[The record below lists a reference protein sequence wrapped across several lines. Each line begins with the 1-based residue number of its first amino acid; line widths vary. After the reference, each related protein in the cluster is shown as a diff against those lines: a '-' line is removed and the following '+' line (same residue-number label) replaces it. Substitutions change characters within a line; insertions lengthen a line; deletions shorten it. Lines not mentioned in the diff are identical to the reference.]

1 MNIES
6 IIFKFFHDK
15 SSIYVKDLLFTL
27 KQNTNKNTKMN
38 ESNMINLVIN
48 SNEFNKYLEIMF
60 NEVYCLYFEKDE
72 NSISVMRKRFFQE
85 VVKIKKQFD
94 IDELKEYV
102 KESLEFKDYYR
113 KLIRHLASFLCNKSS
128 IDEKHLVDILE
139 TFKKLNLED
148 YLSDE
153 QHDQNSSLQNV
164 NEILTRLI
172 IDRLDNSETNDKKLN
187 TINQQ
192 DREYFIV
199 RHQKQF
205 GKNSSLN
212 NDIVRFEEFIENKTN
227 LIDIYFNVVYN
238 EINDEYFERMV
249 KYFLN
254 IFGREMTVYEYKNI
268 YTLSK
273 HENYEK
279 VIMNYKE
286 KFDIKYKICANLHN
300 LYTSKPLDIHYFCKV
315 FFEYID
321 ENNDDFTKTVI
332 SILIDTEMYKTTMIK
347 TISDIYFNQFDKTI
361 LDSDIS
367 YYYNN
372 VYEEKLNLQDEKL
385 IQLITQLKNETNDYI
400 ENIHKLYQEIL
411 NRKAD
416 DTEIVDGLKIYR
428 SNVKLDPAFHI
439 KDILYESIEY
449 HDVLKTWIIETF
461 NLSKNSVIYTILRFI
476 LENKDNKKKR
486 DKTLLKE
493 LVSNEFNL

>member
-6 IIFKFFHDK
+6 IISKFFHDK
-15 SSIYVKDLLFTL
+15 SSIYVKDLLFNL
-27 KQNTNKNTKMN
+27 KQNNNKNTKMN
-38 ESNMINLVIN
+38 ESNMINWVIN
-48 SNEFNKYLEIMF
+48 SNEFNTYLEIVF
-60 NEVYCLYFEKDE
+60 NEIYCLYFEKDE
-72 NSISVMRKRFFQE
+72 SIIYAMRKRFFQD
-85 VVKIKKQFD
+85 VVKNKKQFD
-94 IDELKEYV
+94 IGELKEYV
-102 KESLEFKDYYR
+102 KESVEFKEYYQ
-113 KLIRHLASFLCNKSS
+113 KLIIHLASFLCNKGT
-128 IDEKHLVDILE
+128 IDEKYIVDILE
-139 TFKKLNLED
+139 TFKQINLED
-148 YLSDE
+148 YLNDE
-153 QHDQNSSLQNV
+153 HNQGSLQNV

-172 IDRLDNSETNDKKLN
+172 IDRLNNSETNDKESNK
-187 TINQQ
+187 INQK
-192 DREYFIV
+192 DREYFII

-212 NDIVRFEEFIENKTN
+212 NDIVRFEEFIKNKTN

-238 EINDEYFERMV
+238 EVNDEYFEKMV
-249 KYFLN
+249 NYFLH

-279 VIMNYKE
+279 VIMNYKS
-286 KFDIKYKICANLHN
+286 KFDIKYNICTNLHN
-300 LYTSKPLDIHYFCKV
+300 LYTGKSLDIHYFCKV

-321 ENNDDFTKTVI
+321 ENNDDYTKNVI
-332 SILIDTEMYKTTMIK
+332 NILIDTEIYKTTMIK
-347 TISDIYFNQFDKTI
+347 TISDIYLNQFDKTI
-361 LDSDIS
+361 LESDIN

-372 VYEEKLNLQDEKL
+372 VYQEKLNLQDEKL
-385 IQLITQLKNETNDYI
+385 LKLITQLNNETNSFI

-428 SNVKLDPAFHI
+428 SNVKLDPSFHI

-461 NLSKNSVIYTILRFI
+461 NLSKNSVIYAILRFI
-476 LENKDNKKKR
+476 LENKDTKIKR
-486 DKTLLKE
+486 DKQLLKE
-493 LVSNEFNL
+493 LVSNKFTL

>member
-1 MNIES
+1 MNIDS
-6 IIFKFFHDK
+6 IISNFFHDK
-15 SSIYVKDLLFTL
+15 SSIYVKDLLFNL
-27 KQNTNKNTKMN
+27 KQNNKNSKMN
-38 ESNMINLVIN
+38 ESNMINCVIN
-48 SNEFNKYLEIMF
+48 SSEFNEYFSKVFE
-60 NEVYCLYFEKDE
+60 ETYCLYFEKDE
-72 NSISVMRKRFFQE
+72 SSMSVIRKRFFQD
-85 VVKIKKQFD
+85 VVKNNKQFN
-94 IDELKEYV
+94 IGELKEYV
-102 KESLEFKDYYR
+102 KDSVEFKEYYQ
-113 KLIRHLASFLCNKSS
+113 KLIRHLASFLCNKSI
-128 IDEKHLVDILE
+128 IDEKYIVDILE
-139 TFKKLNLED
+139 KFKQINLED

-153 QHDQNSSLQNV
+153 HDQSSLQNV
-164 NEILTRLI
+164 NEILTRMI
-172 IDRLDNSETNDKKLN
+172 MDRLDNCETNDKELKK
-187 TINQQ
+187 INQI
-192 DREYFIV
+192 DREYFII

-205 GKNSSLN
+205 GKNPSLN
-212 NDIVRFEEFIENKTN
+212 NDIVRFEEFIKNKTN
-227 LIDIYFNVVYN
+227 LIDIYFNIVYN
-238 EINDEYFERMV
+238 EINDEYFGKMV

-279 VIMNYKE
+279 IIMNYKE

-300 LYTSKPLDIHYFCKV
+300 LYTNKPLDIHYFCKV

-321 ENNDDFTKTVI
+321 ENNDDYTKNVI
-332 SILIDTEMYKTTMIK
+332 NILIDTEIYKTTMIK
-347 TISDIYFNQFDKTI
+347 TISDIYLNQFDKTI
-361 LDSDIS
+361 LESDIN

-372 VYEEKLNLQDEKL
+372 VYQEKLNLQDEKL
-385 IQLITQLKNETNDYI
+385 LKLITQLNNETNTYI
-400 ENIHKLYQEIL
+400 ENIHKLYEEIL

-428 SNVKLDPAFHI
+428 SNVKLDPSFHI

-476 LENKDNKKKR
+476 LENKDNKIKR